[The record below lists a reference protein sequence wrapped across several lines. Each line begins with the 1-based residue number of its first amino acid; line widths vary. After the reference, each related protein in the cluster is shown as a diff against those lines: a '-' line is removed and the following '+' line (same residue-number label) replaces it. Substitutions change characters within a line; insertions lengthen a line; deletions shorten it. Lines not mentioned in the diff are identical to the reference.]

1 MKYFIPLMI
10 LLFTFWSNTSAA
22 QKYIDLFKVDYAIT
36 PSNVFDSSKATTAVQ
51 EINGD
56 LTIPISLSENVALL
70 TGLTYEMTSASFDP
84 NRSTESLTGLT
95 LKLGANIKH
104 SSKWSGTYMFLP
116 KISSDFR
123 EVSNQDV
130 QFGAAVLMKYQKSD
144 HLNFKFGVYGNRELF
159 GPFIVPIFGFYY
171 LNPSGKFEA
180 KVLLPLAVDLNYS
193 IKKEVRIGLN
203 FKGQVRTYNINQPI
217 AMEKESYMARSTN
230 DVYAYVQ
237 KGMKNGINIQ
247 FGFGRSIGRS
257 YRMYS
262 DKVSLGMPLAY
273 FGDNR
278 KKLNSDFSDSW
289 LFKVGATYRFK
300 L

>member
-116 KISSDFR
+116 KISSDFI
-123 EVSNQDV
+123 EISNQDV

-217 AMEKESYMARSTN
+217 AIEKESYMARSTN

-262 DKVSLGMPLAY
+262 EKVSLGMPLAY

-278 KKLNSDFSDSW
+278 KQLNSDFSDSW